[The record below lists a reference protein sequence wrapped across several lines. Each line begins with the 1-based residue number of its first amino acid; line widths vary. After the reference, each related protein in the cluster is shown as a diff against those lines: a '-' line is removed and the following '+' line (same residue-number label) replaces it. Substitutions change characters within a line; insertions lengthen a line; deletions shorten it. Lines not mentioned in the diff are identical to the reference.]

1 MPERKNE
8 LRAQLQQA
16 LQNLKRMEEALRENR
31 KRTEAIIASSLDAV
45 VEIDENGTILAW
57 NPKAEEIF
65 GWTAEEALGSR
76 PSETIVPAHYREAH
90 ETGLRHFLATGEG
103 PILNKRIELTA
114 LHRDGHEF
122 PVEVTVAPIRGPSG
136 YTFIAF
142 MRDISESKRAEE
154 ALRFSEAR
162 YRALHRDNP
171 TMIATLDSELRMLSV
186 NPTCARQLG
195 YTMDELEGQPVLK
208 LFHEDDRLA
217 VTEQL
222 RLCLRHPDR
231 VYRWQFRKIR
241 KDGKLLWVEELAQA
255 VYDLNGSLN
264 VLVVCQDITARK
276 RTEEALQKSEKKFS
290 KIFHAA
296 PALIGITTLAE
307 GKIIDINETGL
318 KTLGY
323 QHEEMIGRTLLELDT
338 LENPAELDLVV
349 RMLLEQ
355 GTVRNYEINFRGRS
369 GERFTGLLSAELIDM
384 NGERYMLGMVQNVT
398 ERKRAAE
405 EIEKLNADLA
415 ARAVELEYANVEL
428 EAFNYSVAHD
438 LRKPLTVINGYC
450 QAIMELC
457 GDTLDERC
465 KGYLQEAYEGTLNMN
480 ELITDLLDFSRLAH
494 CEIKP
499 ESVELS
505 AMAKEITAEL
515 RLADPKRQVTF
526 VIAEG
531 VSAEGDPALLRV
543 VMENLFGNAWKYTGK
558 REMSIIEFGVT
569 EIEGEQTC
577 FVRDN
582 GTGFD
587 MAYAEKL
594 FIPFQRLPGTDEFKG
609 HGIGLATVERVIR
622 RHGGRVWAEGD
633 PGKGATFYFTL
644 SEGGFST

>member
-1 MPERKNE
+1 MPERKKE
-8 LRAQLQQA
+8 LRAQLQQT
-16 LQNLKRMEEALRENR
+16 LQNLKRREEALRENR

-45 VEIDENGTILAW
+45 VEIDETGTILAW

-76 PSETIVPAHYREAH
+76 LSETIVPAHYREAH

-122 PVEVTVAPIRGPSG
+122 PVELSVAPIKGASG
-136 YTFIAF
+136 YTFTASL
-142 MRDISESKRAEE
+142 RDISERTRAEE

-162 YRALHRDNP
+162 YRTLHRDNP
-171 TMIATLDSELRMLSV
+171 AMIATLDDKLTILTV
-186 NPTCARQLG
+186 NPACANQLR
-195 YTMDELEGQPVLK
+195 YTKDELEGQPVLK
-208 LFHEDDRLA
+208 LFHEDDRPA
-217 VTEQL
+217 VAEQL
-222 RLCLRHPDR
+222 GLCLQNPDQ

-241 KDGKLLWVEELAQA
+241 KDGGRLWVEELAQA

-264 VLVVCQDITARK
+264 VLVVCQDITERK
-276 RTEEALQKSEKKFS
+276 RNETALQKSEKKFS

-323 QHEEMIGRTLLELDT
+323 QREEMIGRTLLELGI
-338 LENPAELDLVV
+338 LENPAELDMVV

-526 VIAEG
+526 VISEG

-633 PGKGATFYFTL
+633 PGKGAAFYFTL
-644 SEGGFST
+644 YESGFST